1 VEEIDYSRYKP
12 SGKGNPMSIVET
24 IYGEIRQSE
33 MNDWVGGTDPEVVGN
48 ACRNILDRYLTINSS
63 SRLLDFGCGIG
74 RVLLSVLNNRSDVG
88 AITGFDI
95 MPQVIKFCD
104 THIASAFSNTKFE
117 VIQGS
122 NDHYDHFIAAAS
134 PSVAKSYAQLQG
146 EYGST
151 FTGAYAFS
159 VFTHVE
165 IADFRSL
172 LKFLSTLLVPG
183 GELLFTAFLLTP
195 FSRHAIK
202 EGTALF
208 NFGATLSEADGDV
221 FIGNSTD
228 RLSFIA
234 FDLVLVEKMV
244 FEAGLVI
251 TRMEHGSW
259 SGAGF
264 SSSLQDVLVCRRPAE
279 RAGPIQHIATVARP
293 ARA

>member
-1 VEEIDYSRYKP
+1 
-12 SGKGNPMSIVET
+12 MSIVET
-24 IYGEIRQSE
+24 IFGEIRHSE
-33 MNDWVGGTDPEVVGN
+33 MNDWVGGTDPEVVGD
-48 ACRNILDRYLTINSS
+48 ACRNILERYLTINSE

-74 RVLLSVLNNRSDVG
+74 RVLLSVLKHRSEVG
-88 AITGFDI
+88 SITGFDI
-95 MPQVIKFCD
+95 MPQVIQFCD
-104 THIASAFSNTKFE
+104 THIARAFANTKFE

-122 NDHYDHFIAAAS
+122 NDHYDHFIAAAV
-134 PSVAKSYAQLQG
+134 PHAPKSYAQLQS

-172 LKFLSTLLVPG
+172 LRLLSNLLVPT

-195 FSRHAIK
+195 FSRHAIR

-208 NFGATLSEADGDV
+208 EFGATLSEDNDDV
-221 FIGNSTD
+221 FIGNSSD

-234 FDLVLVEKMV
+234 FDLDLVERMV

-251 TRMEHGSW
+251 TRIEHGSW

-264 SSSLQDVLVCRRPAE
+264 SSSLQDILVCRRPAE
-279 RAGPIQHIATVARP
+279 RAGPVQHVATVARP
-293 ARA
+293 PRT